1 MDWTAT
7 PEHLLGKHRLVYEMG
22 LEFPTDE
29 DWEVWESGFWKLCL
43 GSLTLHLPLGK
54 WVGSPT
60 RIWRTFYNAE
70 EGELEIV
77 SEKEGIVIYEWE
89 GSGRYRRARKA
100 DHSIPRGEPATVY
113 GIEED
118 VFKLLNTGKRLY
130 RPEASIAKPS
140 FLEYLH
146 SWGGEWLWESLH
158 MNKSH
163 EWVADRLRQNKLVC
177 VTDGSYNK
185 ELAPDICRAG
195 YVLVSL

>member
-1 MDWTAT
+1 MGVGF
-7 PEHLLGKHRLVYEMG
+7 PETMFGITNA
-22 LEFPTDE
+22 P
-29 DWEVWESGFWKLCL
+29 SA
-43 GSLTLHLPLGK
+43 LGK
-54 WVGSPT
+54 WIGSPT

-100 DHSIPRGEPATVY
+100 DHSVPRGEPATVY

-118 VFKLLNTGKRLY
+118 VFKLLNTGKQLY

-146 SWGGEWLWESLH
+146 SWGG
-158 MNKSH
+158 K
-163 EWVADRLRQNKLVC
+163 
-177 VTDGSYNK
+177 
-185 ELAPDICRAG
+185 
-195 YVLVSL
+195 